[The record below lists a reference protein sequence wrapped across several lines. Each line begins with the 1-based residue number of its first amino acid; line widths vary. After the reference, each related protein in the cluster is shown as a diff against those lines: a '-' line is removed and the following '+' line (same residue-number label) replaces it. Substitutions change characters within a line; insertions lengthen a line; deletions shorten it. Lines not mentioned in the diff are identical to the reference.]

1 VLLLYSRQFT
11 NRLVTKRKGK
21 VVGYNIL
28 GTTKK
33 SMHTSFNFIKINHY
47 KSPSQQQYLENNKM
61 TFTLAQ
67 KHEKLQLLRE
77 HRAANVIIE
86 AIDKDDLHRASQ
98 IIDKLRGIKGKGI
111 GFLDDAID
119 KAISELN
126 KYTAGGPLTK
136 AWTAIKGKMGIDNPL
151 VKMMTFANTLE
162 TGFGQLPQI
171 IKNNV
176 GELSKD
182 QAETSLND
190 VITDDQVRTTVT
202 QSIVKALS
210 ASGIFGVFKK
220 IPYISDKNLLA
231 ADMMNV
237 PLKNLN
243 AVARQVMSGPKSDTL
258 GADMKDVVTAHGG
271 AQTTNTAPSGVS
283 TSTNPTNATSTTHS
297 TTQPV
302 GTAPT
307 GEKPFRKKK
316 NDFDNVYKKAE
327 PILKNLGVQDIES
340 VMSALHDAG
349 LLNTD

>member
-1 VLLLYSRQFT
+1 
-11 NRLVTKRKGK
+11 
-21 VVGYNIL
+21 
-28 GTTKK
+28 
-33 SMHTSFNFIKINHY
+33 MTS
-47 KSPSQQQYLENNKM
+47 
-61 TFTLAQ
+61 TLAQ

-77 HRAANVIIE
+77 HRAANIIIE
-86 AIDKDDLHRASQ
+86 AINQDDLRRASQ

-111 GFLDDAID
+111 GYLDDAID

-162 TGFGQLPQI
+162 TGFAQLPTI

-176 GELSKD
+176 GELTRD

-190 VITDDQVRTTVT
+190 VITDNDVRTTVM
-202 QSIVKALS
+202 QSIAKALS

-220 IPYISDKNLLA
+220 IPYIGDKNLLV

-243 AVARQVMSGPKSDTL
+243 AVTRQVLSGPKSDTL
-258 GADMKDVVTAHGG
+258 GADMKDTVLAHGE
-271 AQTTNTAPSGVS
+271 AQTAGTAPAGVA
-283 TSTNPTNATSTTHS
+283 TSTAPTGATSTTHG
-297 TTQPV
+297 TTQPAP
-302 GTAPT
+302 TAPT

-316 NDFDNVYKKAE
+316 NDFAAVYRKAE
-327 PILKNLGVQDIES
+327 PILKKLGVQDIEG
-340 VMSALHDAG
+340 VMSALDDAD
-349 LLNTD
+349 LLNT